1 MLLDTHFHYDFLPPQ
16 QRQAFWAALGAQNIQ
31 LVAQTILPSAYRQ
44 LKAEEAGQDSACRPL
59 LSLGFHPWWMTSEQ
73 QVAAEL
79 EIFEAELKGTRF
91 IGEIGLDFLPRRLET
106 SPAGLQLE
114 ALRALLQA
122 VQQATGTRQDQGPYL
137 LSIHSVRAVSA
148 LLELLEELAL
158 PNSPIVPVF
167 HRFGGSSQELT
178 RLIRLGG
185 YLSVHPQMLETK
197 RGRAYIR
204 QLPADRLLLETDLPP
219 SPSPDFSVQELA
231 DQVAGCLEQL
241 LAGISAERGQDFRPQ
256 LAENQGRLYV

>member
-1 MLLDTHFHYDFLPPQ
+1 MLLDTHFHYDFLTPQ
-16 QRQAFWAALGAQNIQ
+16 QRQVFWEALGPQNIQ
-31 LVAQTILPSAYRQ
+31 LVAQTILPSDYRQ
-44 LKAEEAGQDSACRPL
+44 LRADQAGKEGKGPL

-73 QVAAEL
+73 QVAGEL
-79 EIFEAELKGTRF
+79 EIFKAELASTRL

-106 SPAGLQLE
+106 SPAGLQVE
-114 ALRALLQA
+114 ALRAILQA
-122 VQQATGTRQDQGPYL
+122 VQQAASARQAQEPYV
-137 LSIHSVRAVSA
+137 LSLHSVRAVSA
-148 LLELLEELAL
+148 LLDLLEELAL
-158 PNSPIVPVF
+158 PDSPIVPVF

-185 YLSVHPQMLETK
+185 YISVGPQMLETK

-219 SPSPDFSVQELA
+219 SPSPDLSAQELA
-231 DQVAGCLEQL
+231 GQVAGCLEQL

-256 LAENQGRLYV
+256 LAENQKLLYA

>member
-1 MLLDTHFHYDFLPPQ
+1 MLLDTHFHYDFLSPQ
-16 QRQAFWAALGAQNIQ
+16 QRQAFWAALGPRNIQ

-44 LKAEEAGQDSACRPL
+44 LKAEEAGQDSAQPPL

-79 EIFEAELKGTRF
+79 EIFEAELTNTRF

-114 ALRALLQA
+114 TLRAMLQA
-122 VQQATGTRQDQGPYL
+122 IQQAASARQGQGPYL
-137 LSIHSVRAVSA
+137 LSIHSVRAVSP
-148 LLELLEELAL
+148 LLDLLEELAL

-185 YLSVHPQMLETK
+185 YMSVGPQMLETK

-219 SPSPDFSVQELA
+219 SPSPDFSVQDLA
-231 DQVAGCLEQL
+231 GQVAGCLEQL

-256 LAENQGRLYV
+256 LVENQVRLYA

>member
-44 LKAEEAGQDSACRPL
+44 LKAEEAGQDSAQLPL

-79 EIFEAELKGTRF
+79 EIFEAELTNTRF

-114 ALRALLQA
+114 TLRALLQA
-122 VQQATGTRQDQGPYL
+122 VQQVAGAHQAQGPYL
-137 LSIHSVRAVSA
+137 LSLHSVRAVSA

-158 PNSPIVPVF
+158 PDSPIVPVF

-178 RLIRLGG
+178 RLVSLGG
-185 YLSVHPQMLETK
+185 YISVHPQMLETK

-219 SPSPDFSVQELA
+219 SPSPDISAQELA
-231 DQVAGCLEQL
+231 GRVAGYLKQL
-241 LAGISAERGQDFRPQ
+241 LVGISAERGQDFRSQ